1 MEKGNY
7 ENVSFLDWEII
18 KLIPHVEESVIEE
31 GGGVRHWHTGVELM
45 YFWGG
50 DSKLWINGKDIY
62 IKDEGIAL
70 INNNEP
76 HRLIEYETAQTMG
89 YTIIISYEYLRVL
102 YKNIDQCYFILDEKH
117 PSYEK
122 LKEHMKELLS
132 VYQSK
137 DENEFYYIKM
147 NNEANGIIYLLL
159 TDFRVEKGKIKTQ
172 RYEERYRKIISY
184 IEEHY
189 KENIKMEQAAE
200 IFGFS
205 REYFSRS
212 FKKYMNINFKEYLT
226 QRRLVEAR
234 RLLMT
239 TDQKIS
245 DIALESGFSDIKAFY
260 AAFKKQYGKT
270 PNIFRK

>member
-76 HRLIEYETAQTMG
+76 HRLIEFETAQTMG
-89 YTIIISYEYLRVL
+89 YTIIISYEYLKVL
-102 YKNIDQCYFILDEKH
+102 YKNIDQCYFILDKKH

-137 DENEFYYIKM
+137 NENEFYYIKM

-234 RLLMT
+234 RLLTT